1 MSPSECVEHCCAN
14 RYAHKIMG
22 KQTYTADTVE
32 ELGTVLEGDL
42 NRLVN
47 WVSDNGLILMRTKL
61 NCCDSVGKV
70 EPMIWKMLGCP
81 FLDIVLQ
88 DVKVSSVWRLS
99 LMKDLHGK
107 STLSQ

>member
-1 MSPSECVEHCCAN
+1 
-14 RYAHKIMG
+14 
-22 KQTYTADTVE
+22 
-32 ELGTVLEGDL
+32 
-42 NRLVN
+42 
-47 WVSDNGLILMRTKL
+47 MRTKL
-61 NCCDSVGKV
+61 NCCYSVGKV

-88 DVKVSSVWRLS
+88 DVKVSSVWGLS